1 MPVGIDNIARG
12 LASKALKGLDNK
24 ANLVD
29 GKIPAEELPS
39 YVDEVVEGY
48 YYNNKFYEDVDH
60 TKEMVGDK
68 SKIYVDKSTEPYI
81 SYRWSGTAYFPIS
94 SGGIVGDVTADKVI
108 YNKKTVVASTVGG
121 LKQGLS
127 LENRTLENI
136 IERLVGAYVA
146 PSFTSSFIVATYS
159 KINKRTGI
167 DGNYCL
173 GDTVQLKSV
182 YLSLKKGTDYDG
194 IVGGSIMEDNSIVY
208 SLTQKDIESLSN
220 NGQLEINLT
229 GIEHTFPENVTS
241 DSVKFAAQVNYNKK
255 SYDVNENIVVNKVG
269 FVINS
274 ETISV
279 KDEETYSK
287 LYVGALPTEAVLSGL
302 QPDGT
307 ASFVGGSVK
316 LNKYDSLGNIFVTTT
331 EENTQAVFVCEDL
344 LTDIKFLGFS
354 DIDDWARSEQA
365 MSYTRAN
372 GTTYSKVFHV
382 YTQVIAVDT
391 FTYELE

>member
-1 MPVGIDNIARG
+1 
-12 LASKALKGLDNK
+12 
-24 ANLVD
+24 
-29 GKIPAEELPS
+29 
-39 YVDEVVEGY
+39 
-48 YYNNKFYEDVDH
+48 
-60 TKEMVGDK
+60 
-68 SKIYVDKSTEPYI
+68 
-81 SYRWSGTAYFPIS
+81 
-94 SGGIVGDVTADKVI
+94 
-108 YNKKTVVASTVGG
+108 
-121 LKQGLS
+121 
-127 LENRTLENI
+127 
-136 IERLVGAYVA
+136 
-146 PSFTSSFIVATYS
+146 
-159 KINKRTGI
+159 
-167 DGNYCL
+167 
-173 GDTVQLKSV
+173 
-182 YLSLKKGTDYDG
+182 
-194 IVGGSIMEDNSIVY
+194 MEDNSIVY